1 MSYRK
6 VVISKFGPPDVLK
19 IIEEEY
25 LPEPKSGDVRIKV
38 LVTSASFTDTLLRKG
53 IYPEVRKKVPFPP
66 GYDLVG
72 IVDKC
77 GEGALKFSI
86 GKRVA
91 ALTVYGAYSEYIC
104 INEDELIEV
113 DEGLDSAEVVSLIL
127 SYMTAYQML
136 YRIAK
141 VVKGQ
146 SILVHGAGGAVGT
159 ALLQLGKI
167 FNLKMYGTG
176 SKSKKLLIDKLG
188 AVPIDYQ
195 SEDFVER
202 IKTENGNVDA
212 VFDCIGGDYFKR
224 SFSILKPGGILVAY
238 GFQKAVLKNAGILE
252 FASGFIK
259 LKLLNLLPNKKTA
272 LFYSITAVKKK
283 HPEWFKEDLITL
295 IKLLK
300 EGKIKP
306 VISHKMPLIEAVEAH
321 KMLDQSKV
329 EGKIILIVNEEL

>member
-25 LPEPKSGDVRIKV
+25 LPEPKSGEVRIKV

-77 GEGALKFSI
+77 GGEASKFPI
-86 GKRVA
+86 GKRVT
-91 ALTVYGAYSEYIC
+91 ALTVYGAYSEYLC
-104 INEDELIEV
+104 VNEDELIEV
-113 DEGLDSAEVVSLIL
+113 PEGLDSSEVVCLIL

-146 SILVHGAGGAVGT
+146 SILIHGAGGAVGT
-159 ALLQLGKI
+159 ALLQLGKL
-167 FNLKMYGTG
+167 FDLKMYGTG
-176 SKSKKLLIDKLG
+176 SKSKKSLIEKLG

-202 IKTENGNVDA
+202 IKTENNNVDA
-212 VFDCIGGDYFKR
+212 VFDCIGGDYFQR
-224 SFSILKPGGILVAY
+224 SFSILKVGGILVAY

-252 FASGFIK
+252 FALGFIK
-259 LKLLNLLPNKKTA
+259 LKLLNLSPNKKTV
-272 LFYSITAVKKK
+272 LFYSITTIKKK
-283 HPEWFKEDLITL
+283 HPEWFKEDLTTL

-300 EGKIKP
+300 EGQIKP
-306 VISHKMPLIEAVEAH
+306 IISHKMPLIEAVEAH

-329 EGKIILIVNEEL
+329 EGKIVLIVNEEI